1 MIKKIIVFGNEKGG
15 TGKSTLAMHVVASIL
30 KDGYKVGV
38 IDVDARQGTLSR
50 YIENRVRTHEKR
62 PNIPLPESCAV
73 FRSTQKILENAE
85 QEEEENFMNAM
96 HNLSDCDYV
105 VVDTPGNDNHLSRFA
120 HSYADILITPINES
134 FIDLDLLV
142 RINESLAMSELRPS
156 TYAEMV
162 WEQKKHKA
170 MRNKQSIDWIVLV
183 NRMGNVVSKNRQEL
197 ERVLNALSKRIG
209 FRLVSGFKER
219 VIFRELFISGLTL
232 IDDVGS
238 VSGTS
243 LSHIAAKRELSN
255 LMKAINIIGHENVEE
270 QNEVISK

>member
-1 MIKKIIVFGNEKGG
+1 
-15 TGKSTLAMHVVASIL
+15 
-30 KDGYKVGV
+30 
-38 IDVDARQGTLSR
+38 
-50 YIENRVRTHEKR
+50 
-62 PNIPLPESCAV
+62 
-73 FRSTQKILENAE
+73 
-85 QEEEENFMNAM
+85 MNAM

>member
-73 FRSTQKILENAE
+73 FRSTQKLLENAE

-232 IDDVGS
+232 IDDVGN

-243 LSHIAAKRELSN
+243 LSHIAAKRELAN
-255 LMKAINIIGHENVEE
+255 LMKAINIIGHENVEGK
-270 QNEVISK
+270 NEVISK

>member
-73 FRSTQKILENAE
+73 FRSTQKLLENAE

>member
-50 YIENRVRTHEKR
+50 YIENRVRTHKKR

-197 ERVLNALSKRIG
+197 ERV
-209 FRLVSGFKER
+209 
-219 VIFRELFISGLTL
+219 
-232 IDDVGS
+232 
-238 VSGTS
+238 
-243 LSHIAAKRELSN
+243 
-255 LMKAINIIGHENVEE
+255 
-270 QNEVISK
+270 